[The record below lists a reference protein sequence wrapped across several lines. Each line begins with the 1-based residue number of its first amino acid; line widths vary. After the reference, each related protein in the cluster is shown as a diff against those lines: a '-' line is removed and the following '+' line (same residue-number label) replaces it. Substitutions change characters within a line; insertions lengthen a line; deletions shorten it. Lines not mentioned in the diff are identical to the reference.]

1 MAKKRKTEGLDDILK
16 GKADEFESGR
26 ERQIDSE
33 LDDLVWELGHYEDR
47 EPLDSEA
54 AEFRPEGRFEEIPPE
69 ELLTEMELED
79 GSLVEKPE
87 SLNQTDQTDLLRIE
101 LSGTDLELACGE
113 VPIRLKEKVLEHC
126 SRKNIS
132 PADIWYDEKAMKKVW
147 RSWIPWHNIDN
158 IFHDIGLTG
167 HDAIELNMAVWVNY
181 ERLEDFDIAA
191 VKYKVDK
198 LSVPVAGKGR
208 IPVIAG
214 VLCEGRYSFE
224 LDISEGFD
232 PGRLELNFIDL
243 SDLGV
248 PDPLLTEVLYDGISM
263 YFEHEDFTA
272 REMLDVRFLER
283 GREAD
288 QGS

>member
-1 MAKKRKTEGLDDILK
+1 MAKKRKTEDIDDILREK
-16 GKADEFESGR
+16 EDEFESGR
-26 ERQIDSE
+26 ERDRDSE
-33 LDDLVWELGHYEDR
+33 LDDLVWEMGRFEDR
-47 EPLDSEA
+47 EPLDSEFG
-54 AEFRPEGRFEEIPPE
+54 EFSPEARFEEIPPE

-79 GSLVEKPE
+79 GSLVEKPAALE
-87 SLNQTDQTDLLRIE
+87 QTDLLRIE

-113 VPIRLKEKVLEHC
+113 VPVRLKEKVLEHC

-132 PADIWYDEKAMKKVW
+132 PADIWYDEKAMKKIW
-147 RSWIPWHNIDN
+147 RSWIPWHSIDN

-167 HDAIELNMAVWVNY
+167 HDAYDLSMAVWVNY
-181 ERLEDFDIAA
+181 ERLDDVDIAA
-191 VKYKVDK
+191 VKYRVDR

-208 IPVIAG
+208 VPVIAG
-214 VLCEGRYSFE
+214 VVCEGRYSFE
-224 LDISEGFD
+224 LDISGGFD